1 MRIDE
6 DVECGMEST
15 IPSNDLLQSI
25 VSENANTSKSSLFP
39 NPFSIA
45 RRWQFWILTA
55 VLALVASFSLLFDPL
70 PKHPVEDV
78 HWDSLPFN
86 TTKTLFIA
94 MNPREDGVVERIG
107 VLKDKIGFRNAEAF
121 QAVNGRQVDPDTLPL
136 YTRYLMENG
145 RHDHHQVSTAGM
157 IGCYLSHVKVM
168 EMMQPGDVF
177 AVFEEDAHFD
187 KTSPLKI
194 KRLHDF
200 VEKMSISFDAIMIG
214 INRVPAPSGKTTTFS
229 VGPDVELIQCHKDC
243 TLWGTRGYLI
253 TYDGAQKIL
262 KHAYPIQT
270 QIDALLSL
278 VARYDSSFRLFWTS
292 QDIALG
298 PALLAIVADINY
310 SKVRDIQFAEHAIL
324 KLMVL
329 DRFKI
334 TA

>member
-107 VLKDKIGFRNAEAF
+107 VLKDKVCAQFVERWIGCLYSISGFPQIGFRNAEAF

-157 IGCYLSHVKVM
+157 
-168 EMMQPGDVF
+168 
-177 AVFEEDAHFD
+177 
-187 KTSPLKI
+187 
-194 KRLHDF
+194 
-200 VEKMSISFDAIMIG
+200 
-214 INRVPAPSGKTTTFS
+214 
-229 VGPDVELIQCHKDC
+229 VG
-243 TLWGTRGYLI
+243 
-253 TYDGAQKIL
+253 
-262 KHAYPIQT
+262 
-270 QIDALLSL
+270 LLL
-278 VARYDSSFRLFWTS
+278 Y
-292 QDIALG
+292 
-298 PALLAIVADINY
+298 
-310 SKVRDIQFAEHAIL
+310 
-324 KLMVL
+324 
-329 DRFKI
+329 
-334 TA
+334 